1 MFLIVNDSLLK
12 VAEIVFCFQFLLGF
26 SVVFEALHCLSA
38 LSREFDDSILF
49 CSCENVEVWEMKSLG
64 PVKSVLDKYLLY
76 CTKSGLI

>member
-38 LSREFDDSILF
+38 LPRESLMIQF
-49 CSCENVEVWEMKSLG
+49 CFV
-64 PVKSVLDKYLLY
+64 PVKMW
-76 CTKSGLI
+76 KSGK

>member
-38 LSREFDDSILF
+38 LSRESLMIQF
-49 CSCENVEVWEMKSLG
+49 CFV
-64 PVKSVLDKYLLY
+64 PVKMW
-76 CTKSGLI
+76 KSGK